1 MTLQELCKKYN
12 YAESTVL
19 HNFPVVRS
27 NILKVYKVWINKV
40 GKGQK
45 AEYIEEDR
53 SKEIGVKELYDFF
66 ENNPRLKE
74 IVLEGLDK

>member
-1 MTLQELCKKYN
+1 MTLQELCQKYG

-19 HNFPVVRS
+19 HNFPNIRN
-27 NILKVYKVWINKV
+27 NILKTHKVWINKV

-53 SKEIGVKELYDFF
+53 SKEMGIKELYDFF
-66 ENNPRLKE
+66 ESNPRFKE
-74 IVLEGLDK
+74 IFLEGLDK